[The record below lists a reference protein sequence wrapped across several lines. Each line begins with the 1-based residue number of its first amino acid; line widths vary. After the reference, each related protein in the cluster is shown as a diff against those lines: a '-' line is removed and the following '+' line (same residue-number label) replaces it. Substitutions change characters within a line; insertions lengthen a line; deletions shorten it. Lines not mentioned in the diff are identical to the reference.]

1 MKLQADN
8 DWAFRIPAGL
18 AAELD
23 EFQKSVEQFRA
34 GAISETQFRAIRVPQ
49 GIYEQRESGTY
60 MLRVRFPAGGVLPDH
75 LRRLGEV
82 ASTFGNGVLHI
93 TTRQEFQVHRV
104 PLESI
109 LAALHSLAAA
119 GLSTKGGGGNTVRNI
134 TACFDSGVCPHEVF
148 DVAPYAVA
156 LTERFM
162 PDPLSF
168 QLPRKYKIAFA
179 ACNRDCAGATVND
192 VGFIARRQNGADG
205 FAVYVAGGMGG
216 KSRVASLLHEFIP
229 ASDAFLVA
237 EAVKRV
243 FDKNGDRKNKHLA
256 RLRFLVERIGLDAF
270 RDLYENELA
279 ALRASAPASLQIRPY
294 PSRNLAPAKEKAA
307 RAVAASTDF
316 DRWFASNVTPQKQ
329 PEFFIVHIPL
339 ALGDLPAAKTAAL
352 ANIVAT
358 HGDGILCAT
367 QSQNLVLRWVA
378 ELELPALREKLDTL
392 GLATPDAPVLRNL
405 VACAGAS
412 TCRLG
417 ICLSRGLAKAIRQE
431 LTGSRLMLENLG
443 DLTIHISGCP
453 NSCGRHPVGNIG
465 FSGAAR
471 RVDGRLIPYYAVQ
484 LGGRVTE
491 GQTRFGTNVGAIP
504 ARNAPAFVRDF
515 LAAWQQSAESSD
527 FHRFVDNDGRAVASE
542 LIERHQQAPSSKQNK
557 EFFFDWDAKSAFSLA
572 GRGAGECSA
581 GVFDLIEVDLAN
593 ARESLEAGRLYD
605 AALSA
610 ARALLIARNL
620 QPKSDREA
628 FELFQ
633 NHFVAEGL
641 VDAVLAEVIRAG
653 SRASSEPD
661 PAKAFAGRGPDVTA
675 LVASIRLLY
684 ENMDASLRFKPSS
697 GASGAKW
704 GA

>member
-1 MKLQADN
+1 M
-8 DWAFRIPAGL
+8 
-18 AAELD
+18 
-23 EFQKSVEQFRA
+23 
-34 GAISETQFRAIRVPQ
+34 
-49 GIYEQRESGTY
+49 
-60 MLRVRFPAGGVLPDH
+60 
-75 LRRLGEV
+75 
-82 ASTFGNGVLHI
+82 
-93 TTRQEFQVHRV
+93 
-104 PLESI
+104 
-109 LAALHSLAAA
+109 
-119 GLSTKGGGGNTVRNI
+119 
-134 TACFDSGVCPHEVF
+134 
-148 DVAPYAVA
+148 
-156 LTERFM
+156 
-162 PDPLSF
+162 
-168 QLPRKYKIAFA
+168 
-179 ACNRDCAGATVND
+179 ND
-192 VGFIARRQNGADG
+192 VGFIARRQNGTDG

-279 ALRASAPASLQIRPY
+279 ALRASAPASLQVRPY
-294 PSRNLAPAKEKAA
+294 PSRNLAPAKGKAA
-307 RAVAASTDF
+307 GTIANSTDF

-329 PEFFIVHIPL
+329 PGFFMVHIPL
-339 ALGDLPAAKTAAL
+339 ALGDLPVAKTAAL

-367 QSQNLVLRWVA
+367 QSQNVVLRWVA
-378 ELELPALREKLDTL
+378 ESELPALHEKLDTL

-431 LTGSRLMLENLG
+431 LTGSRLKLENLG

-515 LAAWQQSAESSD
+515 LAAWQQSAESAD
-527 FHRFVDNDGRAVASE
+527 FHRFVENDGRTVATE

-557 EFFFDWDAKSAFSLA
+557 EFFFDWDAPSAFSLA
-572 GRGAGECSA
+572 GRGAGECGA

-593 ARESLEAGRLYD
+593 ARESLEAGRLYG

-610 ARALLIARNL
+610 ARALLVTRNL

-641 VDAVLAEVIRAG
+641 VDAALTEVIRAG
-653 SRASSEPD
+653 SRAASEPD

-675 LVASIRLLY
+675 LVASVRLLY
-684 ENMDASLRFKPSS
+684 ENMDASLRFKPVTP
-697 GASGAKW
+697 GK
-704 GA
+704 